1 MNDPLAAAL
10 AENLDRAFE
19 GLVRAHQDRL
29 YSLALRY
36 SGSPS
41 DAEELV
47 QDAFV
52 RAFRALERYE
62 RERVRALDLR
72 PWLTTILLNL
82 CRNLAARAARRPSQA
97 QPDPDLPDDRADS
110 PARRAERRE
119 GVERWAALVASL
131 PAVYRAAVLLRHL
144 EGMSYAEIAQVL
156 NRPEGTI
163 KAQVHRG
170 ISLLRA
176 AFEADERRRPDIE
189 TRVGAGSPASPSQPA
204 LRLHRSTPVEAL
216 P

>member
-1 MNDPLAAAL
+1 MNDPMTVAL
-10 AENLDRAFE
+10 AEDLDGAFE

-36 SGSPS
+36 TGSPS

-52 RAFRALERYE
+52 RAYRALERYE
-62 RERVRALDLR
+62 RERVRGLELR
-72 PWLTTILLNL
+72 AWLTTILLNL
-82 CRNLAARAARRPSQA
+82 CRNLAARAARRPSQS
-97 QPDPDLPDDRADS
+97 QPDAELPDDRADS
-110 PARRAERRE
+110 PARHAERRE
-119 GVERWAALVASL
+119 GAERWAALVASL

-144 EGMSYAEIAQVL
+144 DGRSYPEIARIL
-156 NRPEGTI
+156 DRPEGTI

-170 ISLLRA
+170 VSLLRA
-176 AFEADERRRPDIE
+176 AFEADERRRSDIQA
-189 TRVGAGSPASPSQPA
+189 VAGAGSPAQSARSA
-204 LRLHRSTPVEAL
+204 LRFHRPTPVEAL